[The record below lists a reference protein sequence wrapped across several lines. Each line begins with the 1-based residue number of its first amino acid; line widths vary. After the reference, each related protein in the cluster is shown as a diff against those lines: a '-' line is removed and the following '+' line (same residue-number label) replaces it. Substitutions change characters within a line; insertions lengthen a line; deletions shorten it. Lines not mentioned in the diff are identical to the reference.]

1 MTIPAVTVESIL
13 PFHNPTARLVLLTF
27 AHSRIPATL
36 VSLCVSTGAT
46 AGTLEK
52 VLRQMIK
59 DGLIIRT
66 ENGTSPLFYLSSAI
80 Q

>member
-1 MTIPAVTVESIL
+1 MNIPAVTVDSIL
-13 PFHNPTARLVLLTF
+13 PFHNPTARLVLISF

-36 VSLCVSTGAT
+36 VSLCGSTGST
-46 AGTLEK
+46 PGTLEK
-52 VLRQMIK
+52 ILRQLIK

-66 ENGTSPLFYLSSAI
+66 EHGTSPLFFLSSAI